1 MIIAIRG
8 WRPARLAL
16 HLPVRLA
23 SIFDEDFTQFRGSSL
38 SSAGI
43 VLQSLSPVSA
53 TFDRA
58 PYKRRHCL
66 DICKSC
72 KSTITERYF
81 RVRNEITCSACAKV
95 VAEEAGRDPTPFIL
109 KGIVFAFIAACI
121 GALLRAGFEG
131 VMGLAGSAGGL
142 IGMFLRWF
150 VLIAIAGLV
159 VRAAK
164 AGAKGRGG
172 ALLQVPSVIFF
183 YLAVTLAFVPVIL
196 LRYPN
201 LPRNLSTLWVV
212 TVISLKAPFT
222 SMMQNPINITGLI
235 AILICMAGVWSG
247 NCTCCGSGR
256 RPV

>member
-1 MIIAIRG
+1 
-8 WRPARLAL
+8 
-16 HLPVRLA
+16 
-23 SIFDEDFTQFRGSSL
+23 
-38 SSAGI
+38 
-43 VLQSLSPVSA
+43 
-53 TFDRA
+53 
-58 PYKRRHCL
+58 
-66 DICKSC
+66 
-72 KSTITERYF
+72 
-81 RVRNEITCSACAKV
+81 
-95 VAEEAGRDPTPFIL
+95 
-109 KGIVFAFIAACI
+109 
-121 GALLRAGFEG
+121 
-131 VMGLAGSAGGL
+131 
-142 IGMFLRWF
+142 MFLRWF

-212 TVISLKAPFT
+212 TVISLRAPFT

-247 NCTCCGSGR
+247 TAPAAD
-256 RPV
+256 PVDGPFEAFAPGVETNFFKTKGPLARS